1 MQKIISELIEGNKL
15 KVVVRPNS
23 KKTELI
29 EVDKVKG
36 VVKIAL
42 KEPAENNK
50 ANFELLKFL
59 KKHLKKEVKIK
70 KGQNSKEKVLEIV

>member
-1 MQKIISELIEGNKL
+1 MQKIISELIEDNKL

-29 EVDKVKG
+29 EVDKVRG

-70 KGQNSKEKVLEIV
+70 KGQNSKEKILEIF

>member
-70 KGQNSKEKVLEIV
+70 KGQNSKEKILEIV